1 MASLK
6 EIDEANAFAAFSG
19 TPSEVRGRLDQLADE
34 RVVAL
39 SFNGPAQ
46 YATAL
51 AETIM
56 NLGPLVT
63 NILHERDKTMRKL
76 LLDAFVPVIPP
87 PRHILAE
94 ARMQREARQAVIDAG
109 EWLTAADI
117 ARLAELSD
125 TNPSAQPNRWKRDRQ
140 IFAIKQG
147 ATDYFPAYG
156 LDPSNRYRPVKALA
170 EVLKVFGDS
179 KDGWGA
185 AYWFASQNSLLGG
198 QRPQD
203 LLGQEPQRVI
213 DAAHDEMVGVV
224 HG

>member
-6 EIDEANAFAAFSG
+6 EKDEANAFAAFSG

-63 NILHERDKTMRKL
+63 DILDERDKTMRKL

-109 EWLTAADI
+109 LGID
-117 ARLAELSD
+117 
-125 TNPSAQPNRWKRDRQ
+125 
-140 IFAIKQG
+140 
-147 ATDYFPAYG
+147 G
-156 LDPSNRYRPVKALA
+156 LCDLVH
-170 EVLKVFGDS
+170 V
-179 KDGWGA
+179 
-185 AYWFASQNSLLGG
+185 LGG
-198 QRPQD
+198 RQPRAVVRD
-203 LLGQEPQRVI
+203 DHFEFIGREPL
-213 DAAHDEMVGVV
+213 AG
-224 HG
+224 